1 MIVME
6 FDIEFDIQKLS
17 DMENQ
22 EVIKEEIIKQ
32 ETSYTQCGA
41 REIIIRE
48 GHALPAKEPERV
60 NISGTIDTPARW
72 AENRKSIIPQ
82 LGSHMTVD
90 RQNMRI
96 ELVED
101 ERSPYSNMLVGTMTL
116 SDKFK
121 EFGINGGKYITN
133 FEMANLFKMNRSFF
147 ETKAVCMELVSKL
160 KNLKA
165 SINKQIEASN
175 NDRGNRR
182 ELVDQVVQHN
192 IPESFKLTLPIFNG
206 TDPQEIEVE
215 INVDADDLSCT
226 LISPHAKDLIEQMRN
241 EKIDDVI
248 KRVKAACPDIVVIEV

>member
-1 MIVME
+1 ME

-32 ETSYTQCGA
+32 ETNNTQGGV

-60 NISGTIDTPARW
+60 NIGGTIEAPARW

-101 ERSPYSNMLVGTMTL
+101 ERSPYSNILVGTMTL

-133 FEMANLFKMNRSFF
+133 FEMADLFKMNRSFF
-147 ETKAVCMELVSKL
+147 ETKAVCMELVSNL

-165 SINKQIEASN
+165 NVNRQIEAST
-175 NDRGNRR
+175 NDRG
-182 ELVDQVVQHN
+182 N

>member
-32 ETSYTQCGA
+32 EANNTQGGV

-60 NISGTIDTPARW
+60 NISGTIEAPARW
-72 AENRKSIIPQ
+72 AESRKSIIPQ

-101 ERSPYSNMLVGTMTL
+101 ERSPYSNILVGTMTL

-121 EFGINGGKYITN
+121 EFGINSGKYITN

-147 ETKAVCMELVSKL
+147 ETKAICMELVSKL

-165 SINKQIEASN
+165 SINKQIEAST

-182 ELVDQVVQHN
+182 ELMDQVVQHN

>member
-1 MIVME
+1 ME
-6 FDIEFDIQKLS
+6 FEFNIQKLRI
-17 DMENQ
+17 MENQ
-22 EVIKEEIIKQ
+22 ELIKEEIIKQ
-32 ETSYTQCGA
+32 ETSYTQCVA

-48 GHALPAKEPERV
+48 GDALPAKEPERV

-72 AENRKSIIPQ
+72 AENREPIIPQ
-82 LGSHMTVD
+82 LRSHMTVD

-101 ERSPYSNMLVGTMTL
+101 ERSPYSNILVGTMTL

-133 FEMANLFKMNRSFF
+133 FEMADLFKMNRSFF

-165 SINKQIEASN
+165 NVNRQIEAST

-182 ELVDQVVQHN
+182 ELMDQVVQHN

-206 TDPQEIEVE
+206 TGPQEIEVE

-248 KRVKAACPDIVVIEV
+248 NRVKAACPGIVVIEV

>member
-1 MIVME
+1 ME
-6 FDIEFDIQKLS
+6 FEFNIQKLRI
-17 DMENQ
+17 MENQ
-22 EVIKEEIIKQ
+22 ELIKEEIIKQ

-48 GHALPAKEPERV
+48 GDALPAKEPERV

-72 AENRKSIIPQ
+72 AENREPIIPQ
-82 LGSHMTVD
+82 LRSHMTVD

-101 ERSPYSNMLVGTMTL
+101 ERSPYSNILVGTMTL

-133 FEMANLFKMNRSFF
+133 FEMADLFKMNRSFF

-165 SINKQIEASN
+165 NVNRQIEAST

-182 ELVDQVVQHN
+182 ELMDQVVQHN

-206 TDPQEIEVE
+206 TGPQEIEVE

-248 KRVKAACPDIVVIEV
+248 NRVKAACPGIVVIEV

>member
-32 ETSYTQCGA
+32 ETNNTQGGV

-60 NISGTIDTPARW
+60 NIGGTIEAPARW

-116 SDKFK
+116 SDKFM
-121 EFGINGGKYITN
+121 EFGINSGKYITN

-147 ETKAVCMELVSKL
+147 ETKAICMELVSKL

>member
-1 MIVME
+1 
-6 FDIEFDIQKLS
+6 
-17 DMENQ
+17 MENQ
-22 EVIKEEIIKQ
+22 EVIQKEIIKQ
-32 ETSYTQCGA
+32 VANSNDM

-48 GHALPAKEPERV
+48 GQALPAKEPEQV
-60 NISGTIDTPARW
+60 HINGTIDAPARW
-72 AENRKSIIPQ
+72 AENRKSVIKQIA
-82 LGSHMTVD
+82 SHMIVN
-90 RQNMRI
+90 RQDMTI
-96 ELVED
+96 SLVED
-101 ERSPYSNMLVGTMTL
+101 EKNYYGSTINGKMALT
-116 SDKFK
+116 DKFK
-121 EFGINGGKYITN
+121 EFGINSGKYITN

-147 ETKAVCMELVSKL
+147 ETKAICMELVSKL

-192 IPESFKLTLPIFNG
+192 IPDSFKLTLPIFNG

-248 KRVKAACPDIVVIEV
+248 DRVNAACPDIVVIEV

>member
-1 MIVME
+1 ME

-32 ETSYTQCGA
+32 ETNNTQGGV

-60 NISGTIDTPARW
+60 NIGGTIEAPARW

-101 ERSPYSNMLVGTMTL
+101 ERSPYSNILVGTMTL

-121 EFGINGGKYITN
+121 EFGINGGTYITN

-165 SINKQIEASN
+165 NVNRQIEAST

-182 ELVDQVVQHN
+182 ELMDQVVQHN

-248 KRVKAACPDIVVIEV
+248 KRVKAACPDIVIIEV

>member
-6 FDIEFDIQKLS
+6 FNIEFDIQKPR

-32 ETSYTQCGA
+32 EANNTQGGV

-48 GHALPAKEPERV
+48 GQALPAKEPERV
-60 NISGTIDTPARW
+60 IISGTIEAPARW
-72 AENRKSIIPQ
+72 AENRKSIINQ
-82 LGSHMTVD
+82 INSHLIVD
-90 RQNMRI
+90 RQNMTI
-96 ELVED
+96 CLVED
-101 ERSPYSNMLVGTMTL
+101 EKNCYGSKIGGMMTL
-116 SDKFK
+116 SDKFR
-121 EFGINGGKYITN
+121 EFGINSGKYITN

-147 ETKAVCMELVSKL
+147 ETKAICMELVSKL

-165 SINKQIEASN
+165 SINKQIEANN

-182 ELVDQVVQHN
+182 ELMDQVVQHN

-226 LISPHAKDLIEQMRN
+226 LISPHAKDLIEHMRN
-241 EKIDDVI
+241 EKIDEVI
-248 KRVKAACPDIVVIEV
+248 ERVKKACPDIVIIEV

>member
-1 MIVME
+1 ME
-6 FDIEFDIQKLS
+6 FDIEFGIQKLS

-32 ETSYTQCGA
+32 CANNTQGGV

-60 NISGTIDTPARW
+60 NIGGTIEAPARW

-101 ERSPYSNMLVGTMTL
+101 ERSPYSNILVGTMTL

-121 EFGINGGKYITN
+121 EFGINSGKYITN

-147 ETKAVCMELVSKL
+147 ETKAICMELVSKL

>member
-1 MIVME
+1 
-6 FDIEFDIQKLS
+6 
-17 DMENQ
+17 MENQ
-22 EVIKEEIIKQ
+22 EVIKKEIIKQ
-32 ETSYTQCGA
+32 ETNSNGV
-41 REIIIRE
+41 REVIIRE
-48 GHALPAKEPERV
+48 GQALPAKEPIPVR
-60 NISGTIDTPARW
+60 IDGTIDAPARW
-72 AENRKSIIPQ
+72 AENRKSVIPQ
-82 LGSHMTVD
+82 LNSFMCIN
-90 RQNMRI
+90 RQEMRI
-96 ELVED
+96 TLVED
-101 ERSPYSNMLVGTMTL
+101 ERNSYFNRIIGTMTL

-121 EFGINGGKYITN
+121 EFGINSGKYITN
-133 FEMANLFKMNRSFF
+133 FEMADLFKMNRIFF
-147 ETKAVCMELVSKL
+147 ETKTICMELVSKL

-248 KRVKAACPDIVVIEV
+248 KRVKAACPDIVIIEV

>member
-1 MIVME
+1 MDL
-6 FDIEFDIQKLS
+6 DIEFNIQKVRK
-17 DMENQ
+17 MENQ
-22 EVIKEEIIKQ
+22 EVIKKEIIKQ
-32 ETSYTQCGA
+32 ETNSNGV
-41 REIIIRE
+41 REVIIRE
-48 GHALPAKEPERV
+48 GQALPAKEPIPVR
-60 NISGTIDTPARW
+60 IDGTIDAPARW
-72 AENRKSIIPQ
+72 AENRKSVIPQ
-82 LGSHMTVD
+82 LNSFMCIN
-90 RQNMRI
+90 RQEMRI
-96 ELVED
+96 TLVED
-101 ERSPYSNMLVGTMTL
+101 ERNSYFNRIIGTMTL

-121 EFGINGGKYITN
+121 EFGINSGKYITN
-133 FEMANLFKMNRSFF
+133 FEMADLFKMNRSFF
-147 ETKAVCMELVSKL
+147 ETKTICMELVSKL

-206 TDPQEIEVE
+206 TGPQEIEVE

-248 KRVKAACPDIVVIEV
+248 KRVKAACPGIVVIEV

>member
-1 MIVME
+1 ME
-6 FDIEFDIQKLS
+6 FEFNIQKVRK
-17 DMENQ
+17 MENQ
-22 EVIKEEIIKQ
+22 EVIQKEIIKQ
-32 ETSYTQCGA
+32 VANSNDM

-48 GHALPAKEPERV
+48 GHALPAKEPEQV
-60 NISGTIDTPARW
+60 HINGTIDAPARW
-72 AENRKSIIPQ
+72 AENRKSVIKQIA
-82 LGSHMTVD
+82 SHMIVN
-90 RQNMRI
+90 RQDMTI
-96 ELVED
+96 SLVED
-101 ERSPYSNMLVGTMTL
+101 EKNYYGSTINGKMAL

-121 EFGINGGKYITN
+121 EFGINSGKYITN

-147 ETKAVCMELVSKL
+147 ETKAICMELVSKL

-182 ELVDQVVQHN
+182 ELVDQVMQHN
-192 IPESFKLTLPIFNG
+192 IPDSFKLTLPIFNG

-248 KRVKAACPDIVVIEV
+248 DRVNAACPDIVVIEV

>member
-1 MIVME
+1 
-6 FDIEFDIQKLS
+6 
-17 DMENQ
+17 MENQ

-32 ETSYTQCGA
+32 CANNTQGGV

-60 NISGTIDTPARW
+60 NISGTIEAPARW

-121 EFGINGGKYITN
+121 EFGINSGKYITN

-165 SINKQIEASN
+165 NVNRQIEAST

-182 ELVDQVVQHN
+182 ELMDQVVQHN

-206 TDPQEIEVE
+206 TGPQEIEVE

>member
-1 MIVME
+1 ME

-32 ETSYTQCGA
+32 ETNNTQGGV

-60 NISGTIDTPARW
+60 NIGGTIEAPARW

-101 ERSPYSNMLVGTMTL
+101 ERSPYSNILVGTMTL
-116 SDKFK
+116 SDKFR
-121 EFGINGGKYITN
+121 EFGINDGKYITN

-147 ETKAVCMELVSKL
+147 ETKAICMELVSKL

-206 TDPQEIEVE
+206 TDPQQIEVE